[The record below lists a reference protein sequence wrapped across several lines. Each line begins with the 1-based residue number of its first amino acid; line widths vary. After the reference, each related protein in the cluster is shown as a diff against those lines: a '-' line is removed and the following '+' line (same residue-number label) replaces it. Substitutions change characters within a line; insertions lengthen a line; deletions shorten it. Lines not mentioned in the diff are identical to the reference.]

1 MGRFDE
7 FFKMA
12 RRPVHSPD
20 QLAFWVEK
28 FLGLRVPRKAMC
40 AHHVAPFKYLE
51 RAYFEPASDQ
61 VVWASRGGGKTR
73 LGAAATLLDLLHK
86 PNVQIRI
93 LGGSMDQSLKMWE
106 YLLPDLERVGARDL
120 ARQVRGRTREVVLAS
135 SGSRV
140 AVLPQSQRAVR
151 GLRVQKL
158 RCDEVELF
166 DHEVW
171 HAAQLVTRTTVPRN
185 VEDEFAGDYPE
196 VIAGTVEALST
207 HHKAW
212 GLMQRIIER
221 APSHHIPIARWCLI
235 DVLENCPPE
244 RECGTCPLWE
254 DCRGRAKQGDGFYRI
269 DDAIV
274 AKRRVSLEMWNSE
287 MLCNKPS
294 TTGAVFK
301 TFSREQHVRRHD
313 IDATRWKELAWGV
326 DFGFKDPFI
335 CLWVV
340 TTGDGEFHVV
350 DEYVRRERVMH
361 ENLGELESRQWGR
374 ARWIGCDPAGSGPN
388 DQTAQS
394 NVELFRKRGYRVR
407 TCGSRIVDG
416 IEQIRAALRPAAGP
430 PRLFVHRRCEALI
443 KALECYHYPASGGGE
458 KPEKDGEHDHLIDAL
473 RYFFV
478 NRGTVGLKVRKY

>member
-1 MGRFDE
+1 MGQWDE
-7 FFKMA
+7 LFKHA
-12 RRPVHSPD
+12 RLPLHSSD
-20 QLAFWVEK
+20 SLWNWIAVY
-28 FLGLRVPRKAMC
+28 LNLRVPRTPRC
-40 AHHVAPFKYLE
+40 AHHVAPFTYLE
-51 RAYFEPASDQ
+51 RAYFEPAGDQ

-73 LGAAATLLDLLHK
+73 LGAVATLLDLLHK
-86 PNVQIRI
+86 PHVQVRI

-185 VEDEFAGDYPE
+185 VDDDIADEYPE

-212 GLMQRIIER
+212 GLMQRVIEHAR
-221 APSHHIPIARWCLI
+221 AHHVPVARWCVL
-235 DVLENCPPE
+235 DVLEQCPPE
-244 RECGTCPLWE
+244 RDCNTCPLWD
-254 DCRGRAKQGDGFYRI
+254 DCKGRAKQGEGFYKI

-287 MLCNKPS
+287 MLCNRPS

-301 TFSREQHVRRHD
+301 TFSRAKHVRAHD
-313 IDATRWKELAWGV
+313 IEKSRWKELAWGV
-326 DFGFKDPFI
+326 DFGFKDPFV

-340 TTGDGEFHVV
+340 TTHDGEFHVI
-350 DEYVRRERVMH
+350 DEYVRPERVMH
-361 ENLGELESRQWGR
+361 ENLAEVEGRAWGR
-374 ARWIGCDPAGSGPN
+374 ARWSGCDPAGSGPN
-388 DQTAQS
+388 DQTAES
-394 NVELFRKRGYRVR
+394 NVQLLRRRGYRVR

-416 IEQIRAALRPAAGP
+416 VEQIRAALQPADGP
-430 PRLFVHRRCEALI
+430 ARLFVHERCAQLI
-443 KALECYHYPASGGGE
+443 KALECYHYPSKGGGE

-478 NRGTVGLKVRKY
+478 NRGRGEVVVRRY